1 MDQIHPILLNFQHN
15 EQEAYPV
22 IRKAQSYGVAQRGI
36 ALLTILVMVAL
47 ATILAAT
54 IAKRQTN
61 TSENTGYLM
70 RQDQSLLYAKS
81 AEAFFSELLIQDSDN
96 GSSIDHLQEN
106 WAKPMPPFP
115 VEDGSVSGRL
125 MDESGKFNLN
135 NLVKADGSQVDDS
148 ARRWFEKLLQ
158 RVGLPAELSQA
169 VIDWQDVDDE
179 TTEAM
184 GAESNYYQGL
194 DPAYLAP
201 NTKFH
206 SVEELKLVRGFEGKN
221 YDLIKPYVT
230 ALPEQTK
237 VNMNTAPALLLASID
252 PKVDVKSVEQE
263 LKTKQAN
270 LTYFNNVDDL
280 WKLNAFSGIDEQNK
294 TDAAALLD
302 SKSNYFTAQI
312 EVVLSERKRQFT
324 SALVRKDKQVFVYS
338 RSLSPFY

>member
-1 MDQIHPILLNFQHN
+1 MKN
-15 EQEAYPV
+15 Y
-22 IRKAQSYGVAQRGI
+22 SSQRGV

-61 TSENTGYLM
+61 TAENTGYLM

-106 WAKPMPPFP
+106 WAKPMPSFP
-115 VEDGSVSGRL
+115 VEDGSVSGKL
-125 MDESGKFNLN
+125 LDESGKFNLN
-135 NLVKADGSQVDDS
+135 NLVKADGNQVDDS

-169 VIDWQDVDDE
+169 VIDWQDTNDE
-179 TTEAM
+179 VTGAM
-184 GAESNYYQGL
+184 GAESSYYQGL
-194 DPAYLAP
+194 DPAYLTP

-206 SVEELKLVRGFEGKN
+206 SIEELKLVRGFEGKN

-252 PKVDVKSVEQE
+252 PKVDVKAIEQQLKIKETE
-263 LKTKQAN
+263 LTH
-270 LTYFNNVDDL
+270 FNNVDDL
-280 WKLNAFSGIDEQNK
+280 WKLSAFSGIDEQSK
-294 TDAAALLD
+294 TDTASLLD

-312 EVVLSERKRQFT
+312 EVMLSDRKRQFT
-324 SALVRKDKQVFVYS
+324 SLMMRKDKQVIVYS
-338 RSLSPFY
+338 RSLAPF

>member
-1 MDQIHPILLNFQHN
+1 MKK
-15 EQEAYPV
+15 Y
-22 IRKAQSYGVAQRGI
+22 SSQRGV

-61 TSENTGYLM
+61 TAENTGYLM

-96 GSSIDHLQEN
+96 SSSIDHLQEN

-115 VEDGSVSGRL
+115 VEDGSVSGKL
-125 MDESGKFNLN
+125 LDESGKFNLN
-135 NLVKADGSQVDDS
+135 NLVKADGNQVDDS

-169 VIDWQDVDDE
+169 VIDWQDTNDE
-179 TTEAM
+179 VTGAM
-184 GAESNYYQGL
+184 GAESSYYQGL
-194 DPAYLAP
+194 DPAYLTP

-206 SVEELKLVRGFEGKN
+206 SIEELKLVRGFEGKN

-252 PKVDVKSVEQE
+252 PKVDVKAIEQQLKVKETE
-263 LKTKQAN
+263 LTH
-270 LTYFNNVDDL
+270 FNNVDDL
-280 WKLNAFSGIDEQNK
+280 WKLSAFSGIDEQSK
-294 TDAAALLD
+294 TDAASLLD

-312 EVVLSERKRQFT
+312 EVMLSERKRQFT
-324 SALVRKDKQVFVYS
+324 SLIMRKDKQVIVYS
-338 RSLSPFY
+338 RSLAPF

>member
-1 MDQIHPILLNFQHN
+1 MKND
-15 EQEAYPV
+15 
-22 IRKAQSYGVAQRGI
+22 SSQRGI

-96 GSSIDHLQEN
+96 GGNIDHLQEN
-106 WAKPMPPFP
+106 WAKPMPAFP
-115 VEDGSVSGRL
+115 VEDGFVSGRL
-125 MDESGKFNLN
+125 LDESGKFNLN
-135 NLVKADGSQVDDS
+135 NLLKADGSVDDS

-169 VIDWQDVDDE
+169 VIDWQDADDE
-179 TTEAM
+179 TTGAM

-194 DPAYLAP
+194 DPSYLAS

-206 SVEELKLVRGFEGKN
+206 QVEELKLVRGFEGKN
-221 YDLIKPYVT
+221 YDLIAPYVT
-230 ALPEQTK
+230 ALPEATK
-237 VNMNTAPALLLASID
+237 ININTAAPLLLASID
-252 PKVDVKSVEQE
+252 PKIDVKTVEQE
-263 LKTKQAN
+263 LKAKQAE
-270 LTYFNNVDDL
+270 LTYFNSVEDL
-280 WKLNAFSGIDEQNK
+280 WKLNAFSGIEPQNK
-294 TDAAALLD
+294 TDAAAWLD

-312 EVVLSERKRQFT
+312 EVVLSERKRQFS
-324 SALVRKDKQVFVYS
+324 SAMMRKDKQVTVYS
-338 RSLSPFY
+338 RSLAPFNTVVPAP

>member
-1 MDQIHPILLNFQHN
+1 MIAMKND
-15 EQEAYPV
+15 
-22 IRKAQSYGVAQRGI
+22 SSQRGI

-106 WAKPMPPFP
+106 WAKPMPAFP
-115 VEDGSVSGRL
+115 VEDGFISGRL
-125 MDESGKFNLN
+125 LDESGKFNLN
-135 NLVKADGSQVDDS
+135 NLLKADGSVDDS

-169 VIDWQDVDDE
+169 VIDWQDADDE
-179 TTEAM
+179 TTGAM

-194 DPAYLAP
+194 DPSYLAS
-201 NTKFH
+201 NTRFH
-206 SVEELKLVRGFEGKN
+206 QVEELKLVRGFEGKN
-221 YDLIKPYVT
+221 YDLIAPYVT
-230 ALPEQTK
+230 ALPEATK
-237 VNMNTAPALLLASID
+237 INMNTAAPLLLASID
-252 PKVDVKSVEQE
+252 PKLDLKTLEQE
-263 LKTKQAN
+263 LKAKQAE
-270 LTYFNNVDDL
+270 LTYFNSLEDL
-280 WKLNAFSGIDEQNK
+280 WKLNAFSGIEPQNK
-294 TDAAALLD
+294 TDAAAWLD

-312 EVVLSERKRQFT
+312 EVVLSERKRQFS
-324 SALVRKDKQVFVYS
+324 SAMMRKDKQVTVYS
-338 RSLSPFY
+338 RSLAPFNTVVPAP

>member
-1 MDQIHPILLNFQHN
+1 MKN
-15 EQEAYPV
+15 Y
-22 IRKAQSYGVAQRGI
+22 SSQRGV

-61 TSENTGYLM
+61 TAENTGYLM

-115 VEDGSVSGRL
+115 VEDGSVSGKL
-125 MDESGKFNLN
+125 LDESGKFNLN
-135 NLVKADGSQVDDS
+135 NLVKADGNQVDDS

-169 VIDWQDVDDE
+169 VIDWQDTNDE
-179 TTEAM
+179 VTGAM
-184 GAESNYYQGL
+184 GAESSYYQGL
-194 DPAYLAP
+194 DPAYLTP

-206 SVEELKLVRGFEGKN
+206 SIEELKLVRGFEGKN

-252 PKVDVKSVEQE
+252 TKVDVKAIEQQLKVKETE
-263 LKTKQAN
+263 LTH
-270 LTYFNNVDDL
+270 FNNVDDL
-280 WKLNAFSGIDEQNK
+280 WKLSAFSGIDEQSK
-294 TDAAALLD
+294 TDAASLLD
-302 SKSNYFTAQI
+302 SKSSYFTAQI

-324 SALVRKDKQVFVYS
+324 SLMMRKDKQVIVYS
-338 RSLSPFY
+338 RSLAPF

>member
-1 MDQIHPILLNFQHN
+1 MIAMKDD
-15 EQEAYPV
+15 
-22 IRKAQSYGVAQRGI
+22 SSQRGI

-106 WAKPMPPFP
+106 WAKPMPAFP
-115 VEDGSVSGRL
+115 VEDGFISGRL
-125 MDESGKFNLN
+125 LDESGKFNLN
-135 NLVKADGSQVDDS
+135 NLLKADGSVDDS

-169 VIDWQDVDDE
+169 VIDWQDADDE
-179 TTEAM
+179 TTGAM

-194 DPAYLAP
+194 DPSYLAS
-201 NTKFH
+201 NTNFH
-206 SVEELKLVRGFEGKN
+206 QVEELKLVRGFEGKN
-221 YDLIKPYVT
+221 YDLIAPYVT
-230 ALPEQTK
+230 ALPEATK
-237 VNMNTAPALLLASID
+237 INMNTAAPLLLASID
-252 PKVDVKSVEQE
+252 PKLDVKTLEQE
-263 LKTKQAN
+263 LKAKQAE
-270 LTYFNNVDDL
+270 LTYFNSVEDL
-280 WKLNAFSGIDEQNK
+280 WKLNAFSGIEPQNK
-294 TDAAALLD
+294 TDAAAWLD

-312 EVVLSERKRQFT
+312 EVVLSERKRQFS
-324 SALVRKDKQVFVYS
+324 SAMMRKDKQVTVYS
-338 RSLSPFY
+338 RSLAPFK

>member
-1 MDQIHPILLNFQHN
+1 MKI
-15 EQEAYPV
+15 Y
-22 IRKAQSYGVAQRGI
+22 SSQRGI

-106 WAKPMPPFP
+106 WAKPMPAFP
-115 VEDGSVSGRL
+115 VEDGFISGRL
-125 MDESGKFNLN
+125 LDESGKFNLN
-135 NLVKADGSQVDDS
+135 NLLKADGSVDDS

-169 VIDWQDVDDE
+169 VIDWQDADDE
-179 TTEAM
+179 TTGAM

-194 DPAYLAP
+194 DPSYLAS
-201 NTKFH
+201 NTNFH
-206 SVEELKLVRGFEGKN
+206 QVEELKLVRGFEGKN
-221 YDLIKPYVT
+221 YDLIAPYVT
-230 ALPEQTK
+230 ALPEATK
-237 VNMNTAPALLLASID
+237 INMNTAAPLLLASID
-252 PKVDVKSVEQE
+252 PKLDVKTLEQE
-263 LKTKQAN
+263 LKAKQAE
-270 LTYFNNVDDL
+270 LTYFNSLEDL
-280 WKLNAFSGIDEQNK
+280 WKLNAFSGIEPQNK
-294 TDAAALLD
+294 TDAAAWLD

-312 EVVLSERKRQFT
+312 EVVLSERKRQFS
-324 SALVRKDKQVFVYS
+324 SAMMRKDKQVTVYS
-338 RSLSPFY
+338 RSLAPFNTVVPAP

>member
-1 MDQIHPILLNFQHN
+1 MKN
-15 EQEAYPV
+15 Y
-22 IRKAQSYGVAQRGI
+22 SSQRGV

-61 TSENTGYLM
+61 TAENTGYLM

-106 WAKPMPPFP
+106 WAKPMPSFP
-115 VEDGSVSGRL
+115 VEDGSVSGKL
-125 MDESGKFNLN
+125 LDESGKFNLN
-135 NLVKADGSQVDDS
+135 NLVKADGNQVDDS

-169 VIDWQDVDDE
+169 VIDWQDTNDE
-179 TTEAM
+179 VTGAM
-184 GAESNYYQGL
+184 GAESSYYQGL
-194 DPAYLAP
+194 DPAYLTP

-206 SVEELKLVRGFEGKN
+206 SIEELKLVRGFEGKN

-237 VNMNTAPALLLASID
+237 LNMNTAPALLLASID
-252 PKVDVKSVEQE
+252 PKVDVKAIEQQLKIKETE
-263 LKTKQAN
+263 LTH
-270 LTYFNNVDDL
+270 FNNVDDL
-280 WKLNAFSGIDEQNK
+280 WKLSAFSGIDEQSK
-294 TDAAALLD
+294 TDAASLLD

-312 EVVLSERKRQFT
+312 EVMLSERKRQFN
-324 SALVRKDKQVFVYS
+324 SLMMRKDKQVIVYS
-338 RSLSPFY
+338 RSLAPF

>member
-1 MDQIHPILLNFQHN
+1 MKND
-15 EQEAYPV
+15 
-22 IRKAQSYGVAQRGI
+22 SSQRGI

-106 WAKPMPPFP
+106 WAKPMPAFP
-115 VEDGSVSGRL
+115 VEDGFISGRL
-125 MDESGKFNLN
+125 LDESGKFNLN
-135 NLVKADGSQVDDS
+135 NLLKADGSVDDS

-169 VIDWQDVDDE
+169 VIDWQDADDE
-179 TTEAM
+179 TTGAM

-194 DPAYLAP
+194 DPSYLAS
-201 NTKFH
+201 NTRFH
-206 SVEELKLVRGFEGKN
+206 QVEELKLVRGFEGKN
-221 YDLIKPYVT
+221 YDLIALYVT
-230 ALPEQTK
+230 ALPEATK
-237 VNMNTAPALLLASID
+237 INMNTAAPLLLASID
-252 PKVDVKSVEQE
+252 PKLDVKTLEQE
-263 LKTKQAN
+263 LKAKQAE
-270 LTYFNNVDDL
+270 LAYFNSVEDL
-280 WKLNAFSGIDEQNK
+280 WKLNAFSGIEPQNK
-294 TDAAALLD
+294 TDAAAWLD

-312 EVVLSERKRQFT
+312 EVVLSERKRQFS
-324 SALVRKDKQVFVYS
+324 SAMMRKDKQVTVYS
-338 RSLSPFY
+338 RSLAPFNTVVPAP

>member
-1 MDQIHPILLNFQHN
+1 MIAMKND
-15 EQEAYPV
+15 
-22 IRKAQSYGVAQRGI
+22 SSQRGI

-96 GSSIDHLQEN
+96 GGNIDHLQEN
-106 WAKPMPPFP
+106 WAKPMPAFP
-115 VEDGSVSGRL
+115 VEDGFVSGRL
-125 MDESGKFNLN
+125 LDESGKFNLN
-135 NLVKADGSQVDDS
+135 NLLKADGSVDDS

-169 VIDWQDVDDE
+169 VIDWQDADDE
-179 TTEAM
+179 TTGAM

-194 DPAYLAP
+194 DPSYLAS

-206 SVEELKLVRGFEGKN
+206 QVEELKLVRGFEGKN
-221 YDLIKPYVT
+221 YDLIAPYVT
-230 ALPEQTK
+230 ALPEATK
-237 VNMNTAPALLLASID
+237 INMNTAAPLLLASID
-252 PKVDVKSVEQE
+252 PKLDVKTLEQE
-263 LKTKQAN
+263 LKAKQAE
-270 LTYFNNVDDL
+270 LTYFNSVEDL
-280 WKLNAFSGIDEQNK
+280 WKLNAFSGIEPQNK
-294 TDAAALLD
+294 TDAAAWLD

-312 EVVLSERKRQFT
+312 EVVLSERKRQFS
-324 SALVRKDKQVFVYS
+324 SAMMRKDKQVTVYS
-338 RSLSPFY
+338 RSLAPFNTVVPAP

>member
-1 MDQIHPILLNFQHN
+1 MIAMKDD
-15 EQEAYPV
+15 
-22 IRKAQSYGVAQRGI
+22 SSQRGI

-106 WAKPMPPFP
+106 WAKPMPAFP
-115 VEDGSVSGRL
+115 VEDGFISGRL
-125 MDESGKFNLN
+125 LDESGKFNLN
-135 NLVKADGSQVDDS
+135 NLLKADGSVDDS

-169 VIDWQDVDDE
+169 VIDWQDADDE
-179 TTEAM
+179 TTGAM

-194 DPAYLAP
+194 DPSYLAS
-201 NTKFH
+201 NTRFH
-206 SVEELKLVRGFEGKN
+206 QVEELKLVRGFEGKN
-221 YDLIKPYVT
+221 YDLIAPYVT
-230 ALPEQTK
+230 ALPEATK
-237 VNMNTAPALLLASID
+237 INMNTAAPLLLASID
-252 PKVDVKSVEQE
+252 PKLDVKTLEQE
-263 LKTKQAN
+263 LKAKQAE
-270 LTYFNNVDDL
+270 LTYFNSVEDL
-280 WKLNAFSGIDEQNK
+280 WKLNAFSGIEPQNK
-294 TDAAALLD
+294 TDAAAWLD

-312 EVVLSERKRQFT
+312 EVVLSERKRQFS
-324 SALVRKDKQVFVYS
+324 SAMMRKDKQVTVYS
-338 RSLSPFY
+338 RSLAPFNTVVPAP

>member
-1 MDQIHPILLNFQHN
+1 MKN
-15 EQEAYPV
+15 Y
-22 IRKAQSYGVAQRGI
+22 SSQRGV

-61 TSENTGYLM
+61 TAENTGYLM
-70 RQDQSLLYAKS
+70 RQNQSLLYAKS
-81 AEAFFSELLIQDSDN
+81 AEAFFSELLIQDNDN
-96 GSSIDHLQEN
+96 SSSIDHLQEN

-115 VEDGSVSGRL
+115 VEDGSVSGKL
-125 MDESGKFNLN
+125 LDESGKFNLN
-135 NLVKADGSQVDDS
+135 NLVKADGKVDDS

-169 VIDWQDVDDE
+169 VIDWQDTNDE
-179 TTEAM
+179 VTGAM
-184 GAESNYYQGL
+184 GAESSYYQGL
-194 DPAYLAP
+194 DPAYLTP

-221 YDLIKPYVT
+221 YDLIKQYVT

-252 PKVDVKSVEQE
+252 PKVDIKAVEQQLKAKETE
-263 LKTKQAN
+263 LTH
-270 LTYFNNVDDL
+270 FNNVDDL
-280 WKLNAFSGIDEQNK
+280 WKLSAFSGIDEQSK
-294 TDAAALLD
+294 TDAASLLD

-324 SALVRKDKQVFVYS
+324 SLMMRKDKQVIVYS
-338 RSLSPFY
+338 RSLAPF

>member
-1 MDQIHPILLNFQHN
+1 MKN
-15 EQEAYPV
+15 Y
-22 IRKAQSYGVAQRGI
+22 SSQRGV

-61 TSENTGYLM
+61 TAENTGYLM

-106 WAKPMPPFP
+106 WAKPMPSFP
-115 VEDGSVSGRL
+115 VEDGSVSGKL
-125 MDESGKFNLN
+125 LDESGKFNLN
-135 NLVKADGSQVDDS
+135 NLVKADGNQVDDS

-169 VIDWQDVDDE
+169 VIDWQDTNDE
-179 TTEAM
+179 VTGAM
-184 GAESNYYQGL
+184 GAESSYYQGL
-194 DPAYLAP
+194 DPAYLTP

-206 SVEELKLVRGFEGKN
+206 SIEELKLVRGFEGKN

-237 VNMNTAPALLLASID
+237 LNMNTAPALLLASID
-252 PKVDVKSVEQE
+252 PKVDVKAIEQQLKIKETE
-263 LKTKQAN
+263 LTH
-270 LTYFNNVDDL
+270 FNDVDDL
-280 WKLNAFSGIDEQNK
+280 WKLSAFSGIDEQSK
-294 TDAAALLD
+294 TDAASLLD

-312 EVVLSERKRQFT
+312 EVMLSERKRQFN
-324 SALVRKDKQVFVYS
+324 SLMMRKDKQVIVYS
-338 RSLSPFY
+338 RSLAPF

>member
-1 MDQIHPILLNFQHN
+1 MIAMKDD
-15 EQEAYPV
+15 
-22 IRKAQSYGVAQRGI
+22 SSQRGI

-61 TSENTGYLM
+61 TAENTGYLM

-106 WAKPMPPFP
+106 WAKPMPSFP
-115 VEDGSVSGRL
+115 VEDGSVSGKL
-125 MDESGKFNLN
+125 LDESGKFNLN
-135 NLVKADGSQVDDS
+135 NLVKADGNQVDDS

-169 VIDWQDVDDE
+169 VIDWQDTNDE
-179 TTEAM
+179 VTGAM
-184 GAESNYYQGL
+184 GAESSYYQGL
-194 DPAYLAP
+194 DPAYLTP

-206 SVEELKLVRGFEGKN
+206 SIEELKLVRGFEGKN

-237 VNMNTAPALLLASID
+237 LNMNTAPALLLASID
-252 PKVDVKSVEQE
+252 PKVDVKAIEQQLKIKETE
-263 LKTKQAN
+263 LTH
-270 LTYFNNVDDL
+270 FNNVDDL
-280 WKLNAFSGIDEQNK
+280 WKLSAFSGIDEQSK
-294 TDAAALLD
+294 TDAASLLD

-312 EVVLSERKRQFT
+312 EVMLSERKRQFN
-324 SALVRKDKQVFVYS
+324 SLMMRKDKQVIVYS
-338 RSLSPFY
+338 RSLAPF

>member
-1 MDQIHPILLNFQHN
+1 MKN
-15 EQEAYPV
+15 Y
-22 IRKAQSYGVAQRGI
+22 SSQRGV

-61 TSENTGYLM
+61 TAENTGYLM

-96 GSSIDHLQEN
+96 SSSIDHLQEN

-115 VEDGSVSGRL
+115 VEDGSVSGKL
-125 MDESGKFNLN
+125 LDESGKFNLN
-135 NLVKADGSQVDDS
+135 NLVKADGNQVDDS

-169 VIDWQDVDDE
+169 VIDWQDTNDE
-179 TTEAM
+179 VTGAM
-184 GAESNYYQGL
+184 GAESSYYQGL
-194 DPAYLAP
+194 DPAYLTP

-206 SVEELKLVRGFEGKN
+206 SIEELKLVRGFEGKN

-252 PKVDVKSVEQE
+252 PKVDVKAIEQQLKVKETE
-263 LKTKQAN
+263 LTH
-270 LTYFNNVDDL
+270 FNNVDDL
-280 WKLNAFSGIDEQNK
+280 WKLSAFSGIDEQSK
-294 TDAAALLD
+294 TDAASLLD

-312 EVVLSERKRQFT
+312 EVMLSERKRQFT
-324 SALVRKDKQVFVYS
+324 SLMMRKDKQVIVYS
-338 RSLSPFY
+338 RSLAPF

>member
-1 MDQIHPILLNFQHN
+1 MKI
-15 EQEAYPV
+15 Y
-22 IRKAQSYGVAQRGI
+22 SSQRGI

-106 WAKPMPPFP
+106 WAKPMPAFP
-115 VEDGSVSGRL
+115 VEDGFISGRL
-125 MDESGKFNLN
+125 LDESGKFNLN
-135 NLVKADGSQVDDS
+135 NLLKADGSVDDS

-169 VIDWQDVDDE
+169 VIDWQDADDE
-179 TTEAM
+179 TTGAM

-194 DPAYLAP
+194 DPSYLAS
-201 NTKFH
+201 NTRFH
-206 SVEELKLVRGFEGKN
+206 QVEELKLVRGFEGKN
-221 YDLIKPYVT
+221 YDLIALYVT
-230 ALPEQTK
+230 ALPEATK
-237 VNMNTAPALLLASID
+237 INMNTAAPLLLASID
-252 PKVDVKSVEQE
+252 PKLDVKTLEQE
-263 LKTKQAN
+263 LKAKQAE
-270 LTYFNNVDDL
+270 LTYFNSLEDL
-280 WKLNAFSGIDEQNK
+280 WKLNAFSGIEPQNK
-294 TDAAALLD
+294 TDAAAWLD

-312 EVVLSERKRQFT
+312 EVVLSERKRQFS
-324 SALVRKDKQVFVYS
+324 SAMMRKDKQVTVYS
-338 RSLSPFY
+338 RSLAPFNTVVPAP

>member
-1 MDQIHPILLNFQHN
+1 MKDD
-15 EQEAYPV
+15 
-22 IRKAQSYGVAQRGI
+22 SSQRGI

-106 WAKPMPPFP
+106 WAKPMPAFP
-115 VEDGSVSGRL
+115 VEDGFISGRL
-125 MDESGKFNLN
+125 LDESGKFNLN
-135 NLVKADGSQVDDS
+135 NLLKADGSVDDS

-169 VIDWQDVDDE
+169 VIDWQDADDE
-179 TTEAM
+179 TTGAM

-194 DPAYLAP
+194 DPSYLAS
-201 NTKFH
+201 NTNFH
-206 SVEELKLVRGFEGKN
+206 QVEELKLVRGFEGKN
-221 YDLIKPYVT
+221 YDLIAPYVT
-230 ALPEQTK
+230 ALPEATK
-237 VNMNTAPALLLASID
+237 INMNTAAPLLLASID
-252 PKVDVKSVEQE
+252 PKLDVKTLEQE
-263 LKTKQAN
+263 LKAKQAE
-270 LTYFNNVDDL
+270 LTYFNSVEDL
-280 WKLNAFSGIDEQNK
+280 WKLNAFSGIEPQNK
-294 TDAAALLD
+294 TDAAAWLD

-312 EVVLSERKRQFT
+312 EVVLSERKRQFS
-324 SALVRKDKQVFVYS
+324 SAMMRKDKQVTVYS
-338 RSLSPFY
+338 RSLAPFK

>member
-1 MDQIHPILLNFQHN
+1 MIAMKND
-15 EQEAYPV
+15 
-22 IRKAQSYGVAQRGI
+22 SSQRGI

-106 WAKPMPPFP
+106 WAKPMPAFP
-115 VEDGSVSGRL
+115 VEDGFVSGRL
-125 MDESGKFNLN
+125 LDESGKFNLN
-135 NLVKADGSQVDDS
+135 NLLKADGSVDDS

-169 VIDWQDVDDE
+169 VIDWQDADDE
-179 TTEAM
+179 TTGAM

-194 DPAYLAP
+194 DPSYLAS

-206 SVEELKLVRGFEGKN
+206 QVEELKLVRGFEGKN
-221 YDLIKPYVT
+221 YDLIAPYVT
-230 ALPEQTK
+230 ALPEATK
-237 VNMNTAPALLLASID
+237 INMNTAAPLLLASID
-252 PKVDVKSVEQE
+252 PKLDVKTLEQE
-263 LKTKQAN
+263 LKAKQAE
-270 LTYFNNVDDL
+270 LTYFNSVEDL
-280 WKLNAFSGIDEQNK
+280 WKLNAFSGIEPQNK
-294 TDAAALLD
+294 TDAAAWLD

-312 EVVLSERKRQFT
+312 EVVLSERKRQFS
-324 SALVRKDKQVFVYS
+324 SAMMRKDKQVTVYS
-338 RSLSPFY
+338 RSLAPFK

>member
-1 MDQIHPILLNFQHN
+1 MKN
-15 EQEAYPV
+15 Y
-22 IRKAQSYGVAQRGI
+22 SSQRGV

-61 TSENTGYLM
+61 TAENTGYLM

-81 AEAFFSELLIQDSDN
+81 AEAFFSELLIQDNDN
-96 GSSIDHLQEN
+96 SSSIDHLQEN

-115 VEDGSVSGRL
+115 VEDGSVSGKL
-125 MDESGKFNLN
+125 LDESGRFNLN
-135 NLVKADGSQVDDS
+135 NLVKADGKVDDS

-169 VIDWQDVDDE
+169 VIDWQDTNDE
-179 TTEAM
+179 VTGAM
-184 GAESNYYQGL
+184 GAESSYYQGL
-194 DPAYLAP
+194 DPAYLAS

-206 SVEELKLVRGFEGKN
+206 SIEELKLVRGFEGKN
-221 YDLIKPYVT
+221 YDLIKQYVT

-252 PKVDVKSVEQE
+252 PKVDIKAVEQQLKVKETE
-263 LKTKQAN
+263 LTH
-270 LTYFNNVDDL
+270 FNNVDDL
-280 WKLNAFSGIDEQNK
+280 WKLSAFSGIDEQSK
-294 TDAAALLD
+294 TDAASLLD

-324 SALVRKDKQVFVYS
+324 SLMMRKDKQVIVYS
-338 RSLSPFY
+338 RSLAPF